1 MRPVPRLPH
10 PAGSSTCCCYIAPP
24 FLLSRLIE
32 EGTPEQR
39 SAALETIAASASIR
53 SRRALVGRVAR
64 ELGPEVRSVAFPQ
77 SVSGPGGTLQSVYD
91 DKNGGQS
98 SLPGQLI
105 RGSGDPAVADEA
117 VNQVYDATE
126 TTHEF
131 YRAVY
136 GRDSIDDEG
145 MELISSVHFSRNF
158 NNALWNGAQMV
169 YGDGDGHFLQVG
181 SLTQALDVI
190 GHELTHGI
198 TERTAGLEYSYQPG
212 ALNESF
218 SDVFGSLV
226 KQRSLNQEAGDAD
239 WLIGEGILVPS
250 LGAALRSMK
259 APGTA
264 MEHDPQPADMQHY
277 VELPDDGVPAHDN
290 GGVHINSGIP
300 NHAFYLAATS
310 IGGYA
315 WDKAG
320 KIWYQTL
327 TEGHLKPDS
336 EFKDAANATVGVA
349 GELFGAGSSEHAA
362 VEDAWQQVG
371 VLP

>member
-1 MRPVPRLPH
+1 MSTRHPRCCVVPPH
-10 PAGSSTCCCYIAPP
+10 MLEKIS
-24 FLLSRLIE
+24 E
-32 EGTPEQR
+32 NGTPDER
-39 SAALETIAASASIR
+39 RAALSTLALSERFRARRQMLAALPLLTLAGDKRRTI
-53 SRRALVGRVAR
+53 
-64 ELGPEVRSVAFPQ
+64 
-77 SVSGPGGTLQSVYD
+77 YD
-91 DKNGGQS
+91 AHHS
-98 SLPGQLI
+98 TSLPGTRVRSEGDAPAADPATNEAYDGAGATYDLYLDVYARNSI
-105 RGSGDPAVADEA
+105 DGRGMRLDSTVHYGSG
-117 VNQVYDATE
+117 YD
-126 TTHEF
+126 
-131 YRAVY
+131 
-136 GRDSIDDEG
+136 
-145 MELISSVHFSRNF
+145 
-158 NNALWNGAQMV
+158 NAFWNGTQMV
-169 YGDGDGHFLQVG
+169 YGDGDGKLFKRFTISV
-181 SLTQALDVI
+181 DVI

-212 ALNESF
+212 ALNESI

-226 KQRSLNQEAGDAD
+226 KQRSLNQEAGEAD

-371 VLP
+371 VLR